1 VVSSPALRGAL
12 HGGRPLNWRSSA
24 IARSGAP
31 GLSSRVAAWWRP
43 ARLAIALVLLAVIVS
58 GGTAYRQE
66 RHGARLAAVVSTVP
80 TTDIYLSIFGGPEGT
95 DQRLATLDPIT
106 LADRPERDAV
116 ALGPTQVA
124 LSSDGS
130 TMVTVDSPWRN
141 GQPLAKTTV
150 VVRDGATGG
159 ERYRFELPGAPSGR
173 PRLSR
178 DGSRH
183 VVTGDAD
190 GGGLKMEATTWQ
202 VIDTGNGRVIATG
215 PYRIDG
221 EWPSET
227 WIDPEATRLYG
238 LFLPRAQT
246 NTGPGP
252 SRIVAR
258 DLRTGAEVGRLVL
271 PDVRSGTWTTDRT
284 VTPEGSTENLPL
296 MAVWVPGVALSPD
309 GATIALSHAD
319 EDAITQI
326 DARRLTVERTI
337 RFAPPRTLRD
347 HLLTFFPFM
356 PQPVAAKMA
365 AEGTTLKAVFGA
377 DGQHLYLMGR
387 RTTYGDDLTLVIEQL
402 GLRVVNIVDGTEVV
416 SEDTSEWRDLQPST
430 DGRSLYGFNNF
441 MPDTSR
447 LTLQRLDAETLAV
460 EAEREISGFPR
471 LLLRPSVPDGSDTI
485 E

>member
-1 VVSSPALRGAL
+1 M
-12 HGGRPLNWRSSA
+12 
-24 IARSGAP
+24 
-31 GLSSRVAAWWRP
+31 
-43 ARLAIALVLLAVIVS
+43 IVS